1 MDVADLRR
9 EYALATLDES
19 GVARDPVAQFA
30 RWFDQA
36 LAAKAADANAMALAT
51 IGADGRPT
59 LRIVLLKDYGPDGF
73 VFYTNQ
79 SSRKG
84 AELVHNPAAALN
96 FYWPELERQVRIE
109 GRASR
114 VSADEADRY
123 FATRPRGSQLAAWAS
138 PQSEPV
144 SGRQELEARLAEVA
158 KRFAGAEVSRPPHW
172 GGYRVRPDLVEFWQG
187 RESRLHDRIRYRLI
201 DSRWIIERLAP

>member
-1 MDVADLRR
+1 VDVADLRR

-84 AELVHNPAAALN
+84 AELAHNPATALN